1 MSSKK
6 TQSNQIHNNY
16 ASYEADVTAE
26 ATVLVQ

>member
-6 TQSNQIHNNY
+6 LQSNKIHNNY

-26 ATVLVQ
+26 AILLVQ